1 MCIILTH
8 LPYLSTLIPYTTLF
22 RSAVLVRVQAAHDVD
37 EGARGQL
44 LAQPG
49 ALLRQESVILL
60 IAAPRGEILPGVRDV
75 QVAQQQELA
84 TGRRG
89 RAAGPGEE
97 IGRAS
102 CRGGGSRAGGR
113 GRRGG

>member
-1 MCIILTH
+1 SCLFSSYCSGD
-8 LPYLSTLIPYTTLF
+8 LPYPHSSPTR
-22 RSAVLVRVQAAHDVD
+22 RSSDLVRAVLVRVQAAHDVD

-89 RAAGPGEE
+89 RAAGPGEVARE
-97 IGRAS
+97 CG
-102 CRGGGSRAGGR
+102 
-113 GRRGG
+113 